1 MLNVRLYGP
10 GLISRVKLDVIG
22 INSGIKMLLNKKSH
36 VLALLALCFLPSI
49 VQTQEGGVG
58 DTAAQLR
65 DAGMKSG
72 LAWEIV
78 EGLTTEVGPR
88 LAGTEAD
95 HRAVEWTKR
104 KLESLAFDKV
114 WLERIEF
121 PVWVRYHES
130 AKIVA
135 PFPQKL
141 HISALGY
148 SGSTDGEVTADVAGF
163 TSLEALQ
170 EAPLDHVD
178 GKIVFINYFTERTR
192 TGAGYGHSV
201 KVRYDAGQLAKEKG
215 AVAVLIRSIGTD
227 SHRFPHT
234 GVTTLSTDPLP
245 AAALSAPDAD
255 QLARIM
261 ERGNAVRISLFI
273 RVAYR
278 ETGYSWNVIAQVN
291 GRETPEK
298 VVLIG
303 AHLDSWDLGTG
314 ALDDGAGVAITAAA
328 AHLIGELPR
337 KPRSSIRLVL
347 FGNEEAGLWGAK
359 QYAAANAGILGDH
372 LYASESDFGARSIW
386 RFDTDNPALMEAA
399 MPVLEMLGIEKG
411 EAASSGGPDIGP
423 LQDRGVRIF
432 RLRQD
437 GSDYFDYHHTADD
450 TLDKIDPEQLRQN
463 VAAWA
468 AVSYLA
474 AELED

>member
-1 MLNVRLYGP
+1 MA
-10 GLISRVKLDVIG
+10 D
-22 INSGIKMLLNKKSH
+22 INRF
-36 VLALLALCFLPSI
+36 LLASALCLLSQI
-49 VQTQEGGVG
+49 AQVQDGSGHS
-58 DTAAQLR
+58 TALQLR
-65 DAGMKSG
+65 EAG
-72 LAWEIV
+72 LASNLAREIV
-78 EGLTTEVGPR
+78 EGLTTEVGSR

-95 HRAVEWTKR
+95 HRAVEWTKQ
-104 KLESLAFDKV
+104 KLESLSFDKV
-114 WLERIEF
+114 WIERIEF
-121 PVWVRYHES
+121 PVWTRHHET
-130 AKIVA
+130 ARIVS
-135 PFPQKL
+135 PFPQNL
-141 HISALGY
+141 HITALGY
-148 SGSTDGEVTADVAGF
+148 SGSTDGEISADVAGF
-163 TSLEALQ
+163 ASLEAM
-170 EAPLDHVD
+170 EAAPLELTK

-192 TGAGYGHSV
+192 TGEGYSNSV
-201 KVRYDAGQLAKEKG
+201 KVRYEAGLLAKEKG

-227 SHRFPHT
+227 NHRFPHT
-234 GVTTLSTDPLP
+234 GVSTLDKNPLP

-255 QLARIM
+255 QLVRIM
-261 ERGNAVRISLFI
+261 ERTETVRISLYI
-273 RVAYR
+273 KVAYQ

-314 ALDDGAGVAITAAA
+314 ALDDGAGVAITSAA

-359 QYAAANAGILGDH
+359 QYVAANTGILGDH
-372 LYASESDFGARSIW
+372 LYASESDFGAGPVW
-386 RFDTDNPALMEAA
+386 RFDTDNPVLMETA
-399 MPVLEMLGIEKG
+399 MPLLEVLGIEKG

-423 LQDRGVRIF
+423 LQEKGVRIF

-450 TLDKIDPEQLRQN
+450 TLDKIDPKQLKQN

-468 AVSYLA
+468 VVTYLA
-474 AELED
+474 AEIED

>member
-1 MLNVRLYGP
+1 MEGCQVHSGYP
-10 GLISRVKLDVIG
+10 RVKLDG
-22 INSGIKMLLNKKSH
+22 SDFNYGMTMSLKRTSRLL
-36 VLALLALCFLPSI
+36 VLSVLCLLPSI
-49 VQTQEGGVG
+49 VPAQDDSVNETAVG
-58 DTAAQLR
+58 LR
-65 DAGMKSG
+65 DAGMATD

-78 EGLTTEVGPR
+78 EGLTTEVGAR

-95 HRAVEWTKR
+95 HRAVEWVKR
-104 KLESLAFDKV
+104 KLESLSFDKV

-121 PVWVRYHES
+121 PVWVRYHE
-130 AKIVA
+130 AARIVA

-141 HISALGY
+141 HITALGY
-148 SGSTDGEVTADVAGF
+148 SGSTEGEVTADVAGF
-163 TSLEALQ
+163 TSLDALQ
-170 EAPLDHVD
+170 DAPLEQVD

-192 TGAGYGHSV
+192 IGAGYSHSV

-234 GVTTLSTDPLP
+234 GVTTLSGDPFP

-261 ERGNAVRISLFI
+261 ARGQAVRISLFI

-278 ETGYSWNVIAQVN
+278 EAGHSWNVIAQVN

-314 ALDDGAGVAITAAA
+314 AVDDGAGVAITAAA

-337 KPRSSIRLVL
+337 RPRSSIRLVL

-359 QYAAANAGILGDH
+359 QYVAANAGILGDH
-372 LYASESDFGARSIW
+372 LYASESDFGAGPVW
-386 RFDTDNPALMEAA
+386 RFDTDNPVLMEAA
-399 MPVLEMLGIEKG
+399 MPVLEVLGIEKG

-423 LQDRGVRIF
+423 LQDKGVRIF

-437 GSDYFDYHHTADD
+437 GTDYFDYHHTADD
-450 TLDKIDPEQLRQN
+450 TLDKIDPEQLKQN

-474 AELED
+474 AELKD

>member
-1 MLNVRLYGP
+1 MA
-10 GLISRVKLDVIG
+10 SD
-22 INSGIKMLLNKKSH
+22 
-36 VLALLALCFLPSI
+36 
-49 VQTQEGGVG
+49 
-58 DTAAQLR
+58 
-65 DAGMKSG
+65 

-78 EGLTTEVGPR
+78 EGLTTEVGSR

-95 HRAVEWTKR
+95 HHAVEWAKR
-104 KLESLAFDKV
+104 KLESLSFDKV
-114 WLERIEF
+114 WTERIEF
-121 PVWVRYHES
+121 PVWTRHHEV
-130 AKIVA
+130 ARIVS
-135 PFPQKL
+135 PFPQNL
-141 HISALGY
+141 HIAALGY
-148 SGSTDGEVTADVAGF
+148 SGSTEGEVIADVIGF
-163 TSLEALQ
+163 ASLEALQ
-170 EAPLDHVD
+170 SAPLEQVK

-192 TGAGYGHSV
+192 TGVGYENSV
-201 KVRYDAGQLAKEKG
+201 VVRYKAGLLAREKG

-234 GVTTLSTDPLP
+234 GASALAEDALP

-255 QLARIM
+255 QLVRIM
-261 ERGNAVRISLFI
+261 KRGNAVKVSLNI
-273 RVAYR
+273 KVSYR
-278 ETGYSWNVIAQVN
+278 EAGHSWSVIAQVN

-314 ALDDGAGVAITAAA
+314 ALDDGAGVAITTAA
-328 AHLIGELPR
+328 AHLIGKLPR

-359 QYAAANAGILGDH
+359 QYVASNAGILSDH
-372 LYASESDFGARSIW
+372 LYASESDFGAGLVW
-386 RFDTDNPALMEAA
+386 RFDTDNPTLMETA
-399 MPVLEMLGIEKG
+399 MPVLAVLGIEKG

-423 LQDRGVRIF
+423 LQEQGVRIF

-450 TLDKIDPEQLRQN
+450 TLDKIDPEQLKQN

-468 AVSYLA
+468 VVTYLA
-474 AELED
+474 AEIED

>member
-1 MLNVRLYGP
+1 MSLSQKIRL
-10 GLISRVKLDVIG
+10 
-22 INSGIKMLLNKKSH
+22 LLLP
-36 VLALLALCFLPSI
+36 VLCFLPLMAHSLDDG
-49 VQTQEGGVG
+49 TSE
-58 DTAAQLR
+58 TAVQLR
-65 DAGMKSG
+65 DAGMKSD

-95 HRAVEWTKR
+95 HRAVEWAKQ
-104 KLESLAFDKV
+104 KLESLSFDKV

-130 AKIVA
+130 ARIAA

-141 HISALGY
+141 HITALGY

-170 EAPLDHVD
+170 EAPLEQVN
-178 GKIVFINYFTERTR
+178 GRIVFINYFTERTR
-192 TGAGYGHSV
+192 TGEGYGHSV

-234 GVTTLSTDPLP
+234 GVTALSTDPLP

-261 ERGNAVRISLFI
+261 ERGETVRISLFI

-278 ETGYSWNVIAQVN
+278 EAGHSWNVIAQVN

-314 ALDDGAGVAITAAA
+314 ALDDGAGVAITAVA
-328 AHLIGELPR
+328 AHLIGELAQ

-359 QYAAANAGILGDH
+359 QYVAANAGILDDH
-372 LYASESDFGARSIW
+372 IYASESDFGARSVW
-386 RFDTDNPALMEAA
+386 RFDTDNPVLMQTA
-399 MPVLEMLGIEKG
+399 MPVLEVLGIEKG

-423 LQDRGVRIF
+423 LQDQGVRVF
-432 RLRQD
+432 RLRQE
-437 GSDYFDYHHTADD
+437 GTDYFDYHHTADD
-450 TLDKIDPEQLRQN
+450 TLDKIDPEQLKQN

-474 AELED
+474 AELKD

>member
-1 MLNVRLYGP
+1 
-10 GLISRVKLDVIG
+10 
-22 INSGIKMLLNKKSH
+22 MLLKQKIR
-36 VLALLALCFLPSI
+36 LLLLPALCFLPPMGHSLDD
-49 VQTQEGGVG
+49 GVSE
-58 DTAAQLR
+58 TAAQLR
-65 DAGMKSG
+65 DAGMASG

-78 EGLTTEVGPR
+78 EGLTTEVGAR

-95 HRAVEWTKR
+95 HRAVEWAKR
-104 KLESLAFDKV
+104 KLESLSFDKV

-130 AKIVA
+130 ARIVA

-141 HISALGY
+141 HITALGY

-163 TSLEALQ
+163 ASLDALQ
-170 EAPLDHVD
+170 EAPLEQVN

-227 SHRFPHT
+227 SHRFPHA

-261 ERGNAVRISLFI
+261 ERGETVRISLFI

-328 AHLIGELPR
+328 AHLIGELPQ

-359 QYAAANAGILGDH
+359 QYAAANAGILDDH
-372 LYASESDFGARSIW
+372 IYASESDFGARAVW
-386 RFDTDNPALMEAA
+386 RFDTDNPVLMEAA
-399 MPVLEMLGIEKG
+399 MPVLEVLGIEKG

-423 LQDRGVRIF
+423 LQDKGVRVF

-437 GSDYFDYHHTADD
+437 GTDYFDYHHTADD
-450 TLDKIDPEQLRQN
+450 TLDKIDPEQLQQN

-474 AELED
+474 AELKD

>member
-1 MLNVRLYGP
+1 MSLNQKIRL
-10 GLISRVKLDVIG
+10 
-22 INSGIKMLLNKKSH
+22 LL
-36 VLALLALCFLPSI
+36 LPILCFHPLMAQSLDDGAS
-49 VQTQEGGVG
+49 E
-58 DTAAQLR
+58 TAVQLR
-65 DAGMKSG
+65 DAGMASG

-95 HRAVEWTKR
+95 HRAVEWAKR
-104 KLESLAFDKV
+104 KLETLSFDKV

-121 PVWVRYHES
+121 PVWVRYHE
-130 AKIVA
+130 AARIVA

-141 HISALGY
+141 QITALGY
-148 SGSTDGEVTADVAGF
+148 SGSTEGEVTADVAGF
-163 TSLEALQ
+163 TSLDALQ
-170 EAPLDHVD
+170 DAPLEQVD

-192 TGAGYGHSV
+192 TGAGYSHSV

-215 AVAVLIRSIGTD
+215 AVAVLIRPIGTD

-234 GVTTLSTDPLP
+234 GVTTLSSDPLP

-261 ERGNAVRISLFI
+261 ERGETVRISLFI

-278 ETGYSWNVIAQVN
+278 ETGHSWNVIAQVN

-337 KPRSSIRLVL
+337 RPRSSIRLVL

-359 QYAAANAGILGDH
+359 QYVAANAGILGDH
-372 LYASESDFGARSIW
+372 LYASESDFGARAVW
-386 RFDTDNPALMEAA
+386 RFDTDNPVLMETA
-399 MPVLEMLGIEKG
+399 MPVLEVLGIEKG

-423 LQDRGVRIF
+423 LQDKGVRVF

-437 GSDYFDYHHTADD
+437 GTDYFDYHHTADD

-474 AELED
+474 AELQD

>member
-1 MLNVRLYGP
+1 MSLTRT
-10 GLISRVKLDVIG
+10 SR
-22 INSGIKMLLNKKSH
+22 
-36 VLALLALCFLPSI
+36 LLALSVLCLLPSA
-49 VQTQEGGVG
+49 VPAQNDPATE
-58 DTAAQLR
+58 TAAQLR
-65 DAGMKSG
+65 DAGMASG

-78 EGLTTEVGPR
+78 EGLTTEIGPR

-95 HRAVEWTKR
+95 HRAVEWTKQ
-104 KLESLAFDKV
+104 KLEALSFDRV

-121 PVWVRYHES
+121 PVWVRYHE
-130 AKIVA
+130 AARITA
-135 PFPQKL
+135 PYPQKL
-141 HISALGY
+141 HITALGY

-170 EAPLDHVD
+170 DAPLEQVD

-261 ERGNAVRISLFI
+261 ERGEAVRISLFI
-273 RVAYR
+273 RVGYR

-314 ALDDGAGVAITAAA
+314 ALDDGAGVAITTAA

-359 QYAAANAGILGDH
+359 QYVAANAGILDDH
-372 LYASESDFGARSIW
+372 IYASESDFGARAIW
-386 RFDTDNPALMEAA
+386 RFDTDNPVLMETA
-399 MPVLEMLGIEKG
+399 MPVLEELGIEKG
-411 EAASSGGPDIGP
+411 EAADSGGPDIGP
-423 LQDRGVRIF
+423 LQDKGVRVF

-437 GSDYFDYHHTADD
+437 GTDYFDYHHTADD
-450 TLDKIDPEQLRQN
+450 TLDKIDPDQLKQN

-474 AELED
+474 AELKD

>member
-1 MLNVRLYGP
+1 MAN
-10 GLISRVKLDVIG
+10 
-22 INSGIKMLLNKKSH
+22 INRF
-36 VLALLALCFLPSI
+36 LLASALCLLSQI
-49 VQTQEGGVG
+49 AQAQGGTG
-58 DTAAQLR
+58 QGTALQLR
-65 DAGMKSG
+65 EAGLASN

-78 EGLTTEVGPR
+78 EGLTTEVGSR
-88 LAGTEAD
+88 LAGSEAD
-95 HRAVEWTKR
+95 HRAAEWIKQ
-104 KLESLAFDKV
+104 KLESLSFDKV

-121 PVWVRYHES
+121 PIWTRHHET
-130 AKIVA
+130 ARIVS
-135 PFPQKL
+135 PFPQNL
-141 HISALGY
+141 HITALGY
-148 SGSTDGEVTADVAGF
+148 SGSTDGEISADVAGF
-163 TSLEALQ
+163 ASLEAM
-170 EAPLDHVD
+170 EAAPLAQTK

-192 TGAGYGHSV
+192 TGEGYSNSV
-201 KVRYDAGQLAKEKG
+201 KVRYEAGLLAKEKG

-234 GVTTLSTDPLP
+234 GVSTLNKNPLP

-255 QLARIM
+255 QLMRIM
-261 ERGNAVRISLFI
+261 ERTETVRISLDI
-273 RVAYR
+273 KVSYQEA
-278 ETGYSWNVIAQVN
+278 GHSWNVIAQVN

-314 ALDDGAGVAITAAA
+314 ALDDGAGVAITSVA

-359 QYAAANAGILGDH
+359 QYVAANTGILDDH
-372 LYASESDFGARSIW
+372 LYASESDFGAGPVW
-386 RFDTDNPALMEAA
+386 RFDTDNPVLMETA
-399 MPVLEMLGIEKG
+399 MPMLEVLGIEKG

-423 LQDRGVRIF
+423 LQEKGVRIF

-450 TLDKIDPEQLRQN
+450 TLDKIDPEQLKQN

-468 AVSYLA
+468 IVSYLA
-474 AELED
+474 AEIEE

>member
-1 MLNVRLYGP
+1 MININRL
-10 GLISRVKLDVIG
+10 LLVSVIC
-22 INSGIKMLLNKKSH
+22 LLSQ
-36 VLALLALCFLPSI
+36 VAQAQGGAGQSTAMQLR
-49 VQTQEGGVG
+49 EGGM
-58 DTAAQLR
+58 A
-65 DAGMKSG
+65 SN

-95 HRAVEWTKR
+95 HRAVEWAKQ
-104 KLESLAFDKV
+104 KLESLSFDKV

-121 PVWVRYHES
+121 PVWTRHHET
-130 AKIVA
+130 ARIVS

-141 HISALGY
+141 HITALGY
-148 SGSTDGEVTADVAGF
+148 SGSTDGEITAKVAGF
-163 TSLEALQ
+163 ASLEAM
-170 EAPLDHVD
+170 EAAPLEQTK
-178 GKIVFINYFTERTR
+178 GKIVFINYFTERSR
-192 TGAGYGHSV
+192 TGEGYSNSV
-201 KVRYDAGQLAKEKG
+201 KVRYEAGLLAKEKG

-234 GVTTLSTDPLP
+234 GVSTLNKNPLP

-261 ERGNAVRISLFI
+261 ERTETVRISLDI
-273 RVAYR
+273 KVAYR

-314 ALDDGAGVAITAAA
+314 ALDDGAGVAITSAA

-359 QYAAANAGILGDH
+359 QYVAANTGILDDH
-372 LYASESDFGARSIW
+372 LYASESDFGAGPVW
-386 RFDTDNPALMEAA
+386 RFDTDNPVLMETA
-399 MPVLEMLGIEKG
+399 MPVLEVLGIEKG

-423 LQDRGVRIF
+423 LQEVGVRIF

-450 TLDKIDPEQLRQN
+450 TLDKIYPERLKQN

-468 AVSYLA
+468 VVTYLA
-474 AELED
+474 AEIEE

>member
-1 MLNVRLYGP
+1 MININRL
-10 GLISRVKLDVIG
+10 
-22 INSGIKMLLNKKSH
+22 
-36 VLALLALCFLPSI
+36 LLASALCLLFQI
-49 VQTQEGGVG
+49 AQAQGGTG
-58 DTAAQLR
+58 QSTALQLR
-65 DAGMKSG
+65 EAGLASN

-78 EGLTTEVGPR
+78 EGLTTEVGSR

-95 HRAVEWTKR
+95 HRAVEWTKQ
-104 KLESLAFDKV
+104 KLESLSFDKV

-121 PVWVRYHES
+121 PVWIRHHET
-130 AKIVA
+130 ARIVS
-135 PFPQKL
+135 PFPQNL
-141 HISALGY
+141 HITALGY
-148 SGSTDGEVTADVAGF
+148 SGSTDGEITADVAGF
-163 TSLEALQ
+163 ASLEAM
-170 EAPLDHVD
+170 EAAPLELTK

-192 TGAGYGHSV
+192 TGEGYSNSV
-201 KVRYDAGQLAKEKG
+201 KVRYEAGLLAKEKG

-234 GVTTLSTDPLP
+234 GVSTLNKNPLP
-245 AAALSAPDAD
+245 AAALSTPDAD
-255 QLARIM
+255 QLVRIM
-261 ERGNAVRISLFI
+261 ERTETVRISLDI
-273 RVAYR
+273 KVAYQ

-314 ALDDGAGVAITAAA
+314 ALDDGAGVAITSAA

-359 QYAAANAGILGDH
+359 QYVAANTGILDGH
-372 LYASESDFGARSIW
+372 LYASESDFGAGPVW
-386 RFDTDNPALMEAA
+386 RFDTDNPVLMETA
-399 MPVLEMLGIEKG
+399 MPVLEVLGIEKG

-423 LQDRGVRIF
+423 LQEKGVRIF

-450 TLDKIDPEQLRQN
+450 TLDKIDPEQLKQN

-468 AVSYLA
+468 VVSYLA
-474 AELED
+474 AEIEE

>member
-1 MLNVRLYGP
+1 MA
-10 GLISRVKLDVIG
+10 D
-22 INSGIKMLLNKKSH
+22 INRF
-36 VLALLALCFLPSI
+36 LLASALCLLSQI
-49 VQTQEGGVG
+49 AQAQGATGQG
-58 DTAAQLR
+58 AALQLR
-65 DAGMKSG
+65 EAG
-72 LAWEIV
+72 LASNLAREIV
-78 EGLTTEVGPR
+78 EGLTTEVGSR
-88 LAGTEAD
+88 LAGSEAD
-95 HRAVEWTKR
+95 HRAVEWIKQ
-104 KLESLAFDKV
+104 KLESLSFDKV

-121 PVWVRYHES
+121 PVWTRHHET
-130 AKIVA
+130 ARIVS
-135 PFPQKL
+135 PFPQNL
-141 HISALGY
+141 HITALGY
-148 SGSTDGEVTADVAGF
+148 SGSTDGEISADVAGF
-163 TSLEALQ
+163 ASLEAM
-170 EAPLDHVD
+170 EAAPLVQTK

-192 TGAGYGHSV
+192 TGEGYSNSV
-201 KVRYDAGQLAKEKG
+201 KVRYEAGLLAKEKG

-234 GVTTLSTDPLP
+234 GVSTLNKNPLP

-255 QLARIM
+255 QLIRIM
-261 ERGNAVRISLFI
+261 ERTETVRISLDI
-273 RVAYR
+273 KVVYQ

-314 ALDDGAGVAITAAA
+314 ALDDGAGVAITSAA

-359 QYAAANAGILGDH
+359 QYVAANTGILDDH
-372 LYASESDFGARSIW
+372 LYASESDFGAGPVW
-386 RFDTDNPALMEAA
+386 RFDTDNPVLMETA
-399 MPVLEMLGIEKG
+399 MPVLEVLGIEKG
-411 EAASSGGPDIGP
+411 DAASSGGPDIGP
-423 LQDRGVRIF
+423 LQEKGVRIF

-450 TLDKIDPEQLRQN
+450 TLDKIDPEQLKQN

-468 AVSYLA
+468 IVSYLA
-474 AELED
+474 AEIED

>member
-1 MLNVRLYGP
+1 MININRL
-10 GLISRVKLDVIG
+10 
-22 INSGIKMLLNKKSH
+22 
-36 VLALLALCFLPSI
+36 LLASALCLLFQI
-49 VQTQEGGVG
+49 AQAQGGTG
-58 DTAAQLR
+58 QSTALQLR
-65 DAGMKSG
+65 EAGLASN

-78 EGLTTEVGPR
+78 EGLTTEVGSR
-88 LAGTEAD
+88 LAGTKAD
-95 HRAVEWTKR
+95 HRAVEWTKQ
-104 KLESLAFDKV
+104 KLESLSFDKV

-121 PVWVRYHES
+121 PVWTRHHET
-130 AKIVA
+130 ARIVS
-135 PFPQKL
+135 PFPQNL
-141 HISALGY
+141 HITALGY
-148 SGSTDGEVTADVAGF
+148 SGSTDGEITADVAGF
-163 TSLEALQ
+163 ASLEAM
-170 EAPLDHVD
+170 EAAPLELTK

-192 TGAGYGHSV
+192 TGEGYSNSV
-201 KVRYDAGQLAKEKG
+201 KVRYEAGLLAKEKG

-234 GVTTLSTDPLP
+234 GVSTLNKNPLP
-245 AAALSAPDAD
+245 AAALSAPDAN
-255 QLARIM
+255 QLVRIM
-261 ERGNAVRISLFI
+261 ERTETVRISLDI
-273 RVAYR
+273 KVAYQ

-314 ALDDGAGVAITAAA
+314 ALDDGAGVAITSAA

-359 QYAAANAGILGDH
+359 QYVAANTGILDGH
-372 LYASESDFGARSIW
+372 LYASESDFGAGPVW
-386 RFDTDNPALMEAA
+386 RFDTDNPVLMETA
-399 MPVLEMLGIEKG
+399 MPVLEVLGIEKG

-423 LQDRGVRIF
+423 LQEKGVRIF

-450 TLDKIDPEQLRQN
+450 TLDKIDPEQLKQN

-468 AVSYLA
+468 VVSYLA
-474 AELED
+474 AEIEE